1 MTNSEFEK
9 RREDLIKDLTNNH
22 FINDVKI
29 AAAVRAVPM
38 EQFLPRE
45 VRHYS
50 YFDQPLPFHYNRPM
64 AAPHINAIFLQL
76 LKLEPG
82 VSYEILQLSSMSGY
96 FAALMS
102 EVTNRS
108 HIRIIEDTPEIVE
121 VTKQNLA
128 KSGYDKTIEVIQMDP
143 IEAFWEY
150 PHSNR
155 IIFCGAVSPSIINEI
170 SKEMPNN
177 SILIAPVFSN
187 IVLFM
192 DQDMVRV
199 TKSESGQIT
208 TESFGKVSFIIM
220 QSESYQKWASKTQ
233 ELLFDQIQ
241 SSLEE
246 YFTTTL
252 PREEPLL
259 TLNLPEHIMD
269 DFIEANTLFKKDF
282 KKSAI
287 LLAVIAVKESLQYVL
302 KENIDLT
309 QVSELESRITNL
321 LNEAQLRDFETLL
334 DIEKSIINFDY
345 KHPPN
350 MDRLAK
356 MALDIASNL
365 LESLF
370 KTMRPKN
377 Q

>member
-1 MTNSEFEK
+1 MTNSEFE
-9 RREDLIKDLTNNH
+9 RRKEELIKDLVNKH
-22 FINDVKI
+22 FILDVKI
-29 AAAVRAVPM
+29 EAAFRAVPM
-38 EQFLPRE
+38 DQFLPHE
-45 VRHYS
+45 VQRYS

-108 HIRIIEDTPEIVE
+108 HIRIVEDSPEIVE
-121 VTKQNLA
+121 VTQQNLA
-128 KSGYDKTIEVIQMDP
+128 KSGYDKTIEVIQLDP
-143 IEAFWEY
+143 IEAFWQF

-155 IIFCGAVSPSIINEI
+155 IIFCGAVSNSIITEI
-170 SKEMPNN
+170 SKEMPND

-187 IVLFM
+187 LVLFM

-199 TKSESGQIT
+199 TKSSSGQIT

-241 SSLEE
+241 NSLED

-259 TLNLPEHIMD
+259 TLNLPEHIME
-269 DFIEANTLFKKDF
+269 DFVEANTLFKKDF

-287 LLAVIAVKESLQYVL
+287 LLAMLAVKESLQYAL
-302 KENIDLT
+302 KETIDLT
-309 QVSELESRITNL
+309 QITELESHVTNL
-321 LNEAQLRDFETLL
+321 LNETQLRDFETLL
-334 DIEKSIINFDY
+334 DIERSIINFDY
-345 KHPPN
+345 QHPPN

-356 MALDIASNL
+356 MALDVASNL
-365 LESLF
+365 LESIF
-370 KTMRPKN
+370 RERKPTD

>member
-9 RREDLIKDLTNNH
+9 RREDLIKDLTNKH

-170 SKEMPNN
+170 SKEMPND

-187 IVLFM
+187 LVLFM

-199 TKSESGQIT
+199 TKSSSGQIT

-241 SSLEE
+241 NSLED

-259 TLNLPEHIMD
+259 NLNLPEHIME
-269 DFIEANTLFKKDF
+269 DFLEANTLFKKDF

-287 LLAVIAVKESLQYVL
+287 LLVMLAVKESLQYAL
-302 KENIDLT
+302 KETIDLT
-309 QVSELESRITNL
+309 QVSELETRVASL

-350 MDRLAK
+350 LDRLAK
-356 MALDIASNL
+356 MALDVASNL

-370 KTMRPKN
+370 REMKTSA
-377 Q
+377 

>member
-1 MTNSEFEK
+1 MTNSEFER
-9 RREDLIKDLTNNH
+9 RRENLIKDLVNKH

-29 AAAVRAVPM
+29 AAAFRAVPM
-38 EQFLPRE
+38 EQFLPHE

-50 YFDQPLPFHYNRPM
+50 YFDQPLPYHYNRPM

-96 FAALMS
+96 FAALIS

-128 KSGYDKTIEVIQMDP
+128 KSGHDKTIEVIRMDP
-143 IEAFWEY
+143 IEAFWEF

-155 IIFCGAVSPSIINEI
+155 IIFCGAVSTSIINEI
-170 SKEMPNN
+170 SKEMPND

-192 DQDMVRV
+192 DQDMIRV

-233 ELLFDQIQ
+233 ELLFNQIQ
-241 SSLEE
+241 NSLEE

-287 LLAVIAVKESLQYVL
+287 LLAVLTVKESLQYAL

-309 QVSELESRITNL
+309 QLSELETRVAGL

-334 DIEKSIINFDY
+334 DIERSVINFDY

-356 MALDIASNL
+356 MALDVASNL

-370 KTMRPKN
+370 RTTKSKN

>member
-1 MTNSEFEK
+1 MANSRFETRK
-9 RREDLIKDLTNNH
+9 EELIKDLVNKH
-22 FINDVKI
+22 FIFDLKI
-29 AAAVRAVPM
+29 EAAFRAVPM

-45 VRHYS
+45 VRQYS

-96 FAALMS
+96 FAALIS

-108 HIRIIEDTPEIVE
+108 HIRIIEDNPEVVD

-128 KSGYDKTIEVIQMDP
+128 NSGYNKPIEVIQMDP
-143 IEAFWEY
+143 IEAFWEF

-155 IIFCGAVSPSIINEI
+155 IIFCGAVSTSIINEI

-177 SILIAPVFSN
+177 SILIAPVFTN
-187 IVLFM
+187 LVFFM

-199 TKSESGQIT
+199 TKSDSGQIT
-208 TESFGKVSFIIM
+208 TESFGKVSFIIV

-241 SSLEE
+241 NSLED

-259 TLNLPEHIMD
+259 SLNLPEHIME
-269 DFIEANTLFKKDF
+269 DFLEANTLFKRDF

-287 LLAVIAVKESLQYVL
+287 LLAVLAVKESLQYAL
-302 KENIDLT
+302 KEAIDLT
-309 QVSELESRITNL
+309 QILELESRVAKL

-356 MALDIASNL
+356 MALDVASNL

-370 KTMRPKN
+370 KEMKPKD

>member
-1 MTNSEFEK
+1 MASSRFETRK
-9 RREDLIKDLTNNH
+9 EELIKDLVNKH
-22 FINDVKI
+22 FIFDVKI
-29 AAAVRAVPM
+29 EAAFRAVPM

-45 VRHYS
+45 VRQYS

-108 HIRIIEDTPEIVE
+108 HIRIIEDNPEVVD

-128 KSGYDKTIEVIQMDP
+128 NSGYDKPIEVIQMDP
-143 IEAFWEY
+143 IEAFWEF

-155 IIFCGAVSPSIINEI
+155 IIFCGAVSTSIINEI
-170 SKEMPNN
+170 SKEIPNN
-177 SILIAPVFSN
+177 SILIAPVFTN
-187 IVLFM
+187 LVFFM

-199 TKSESGQIT
+199 TKSDSGQIT

-241 SSLEE
+241 NSLED

-259 TLNLPEHIMD
+259 TLNLPEHIME
-269 DFIEANTLFKKDF
+269 DFLEANTLFKRDF

-287 LLAVIAVKESLQYVL
+287 LLALLAVKESLQYAL
-302 KENIDLT
+302 KEAIDLT
-309 QVSELESRITNL
+309 QILELESRVAKL

-334 DIEKSIINFDY
+334 DIERSIINFDY

-356 MALDIASNL
+356 MALDVASNL

-370 KTMRPKN
+370 KEMKPKD

>member
-1 MTNSEFEK
+1 MTNSEFE
-9 RREDLIKDLTNNH
+9 RRKEELIKDLVNKH
-22 FINDVKI
+22 FILDVKI
-29 AAAVRAVPM
+29 VAAFRAVPM
-38 EQFLPRE
+38 DQFLPRE
-45 VRHYS
+45 VQRYS

-108 HIRIIEDTPEIVE
+108 HIRIVEDSPEIME
-121 VTKQNLA
+121 VTQQNLA

-143 IEAFWEY
+143 IEAFWQF

-155 IIFCGAVSPSIINEI
+155 IIFCGAVSNSIITEI
-170 SKEMPNN
+170 SKEMPND

-187 IVLFM
+187 LVLFM

-199 TKSESGQIT
+199 TKSSSGQIT

-241 SSLEE
+241 NSLED

-259 TLNLPEHIMD
+259 TLNLPEHIME
-269 DFIEANTLFKKDF
+269 DFVEANTLFKKDF

-287 LLAVIAVKESLQYVL
+287 LLAMLAVKESLQYAL
-302 KENIDLT
+302 KETIDLT
-309 QVSELESRITNL
+309 QITELESRVTNL

-334 DIEKSIINFDY
+334 DIERSIINFDY
-345 KHPPN
+345 QHPPN

-356 MALDIASNL
+356 MALDVTSNL
-365 LESLF
+365 LESIF
-370 KTMRPKN
+370 RERKPTD